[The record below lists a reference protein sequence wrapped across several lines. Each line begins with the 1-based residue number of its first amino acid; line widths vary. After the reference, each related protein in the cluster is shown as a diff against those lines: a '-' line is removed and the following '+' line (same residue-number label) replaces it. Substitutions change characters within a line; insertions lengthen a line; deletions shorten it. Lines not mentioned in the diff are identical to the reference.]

1 MNFLQLLRS
10 FEELLFEVISWL
22 LFYPRTIWRIAT
34 HPIAMANYAE
44 REIHDKEDRQFDDS
58 ISPPLFLLLSVVLAH
73 VIELQTHAL
82 VLPAMNGVG
91 NLILRKQDYLLF
103 YRCVMYSTWPLLA
116 ATVALTFQHR
126 PLDRRTLRAPFFAQC
141 FLTGPFVL
149 AFSIGTILIRSK
161 AAPHIYIGWTV
172 TVASS
177 LWYIAVQTRWFETS
191 LPCGGLAAFGRA
203 SAVLLVG
210 IGINVILTLLLVA
223 T

>member
-22 LFYPRTIWRIAT
+22 LFYPRTLWRIAT

-44 REIHDKEDRQFDDS
+44 REIHDKEERQFDDS

-73 VIELQTHAL
+73 VIELRAHAL
-82 VLPAMNGVG
+82 VVPAVSGIG
-91 NLILRKQDYLLF
+91 ALIMRKQDYLLF
-103 YRCVMYSTWPLLA
+103 YRCVMYSTWPILA

-126 PLDRRTLRAPFFAQC
+126 VLDRHTLRAPFFAQC

-149 AFSIGTILIRSK
+149 AFSVGTILIRSK
-161 AAPHIYIGWTV
+161 AEPHIYTGWMV
-172 TVASS
+172 IAVCS
-177 LWYIAVQTRWFETS
+177 LWYIAVQTRWFEVS
-191 LPCGGLAAFGRA
+191 LPCNRLAAFGRA

-210 IGINVILTLLLVA
+210 IGINVILALLLVA
-223 T
+223 A